1 MASLKSRQRRE
12 IVRSGSPTENR
23 VPSKCRTT
31 PGDSISVAAYTT
43 QPMARAGGRVA
54 LTAPP
59 GSTLSIRRPVCG
71 PGSPWKYHQGMP
83 FWAATTAVLPCSR
96 GCTNGPAAA

>member
-1 MASLKSRQRRE
+1 M
-12 IVRSGSPTENR
+12 
-23 VPSKCRTT
+23 PSKCRTT